1 MNPSPTPVPVAWN
14 ATYRDANG
22 RFTPGNPGSP
32 GNPYY
37 PRQAELKRQLLA
49 CVSDA
54 DVQAVMQPLVGL
66 VRSEG

>member
-1 MNPSPTPVPVAWN
+1 VAEN
-14 ATYRDANG
+14 TIGRDANG
-22 RFTPGNPGSP
+22 RFTPSNSGGP

-37 PRQAELKRQLLA
+37 RRQAELKRQLLA

-54 DVQAVMQPLVGL
+54 DVQAVMQPLMGL